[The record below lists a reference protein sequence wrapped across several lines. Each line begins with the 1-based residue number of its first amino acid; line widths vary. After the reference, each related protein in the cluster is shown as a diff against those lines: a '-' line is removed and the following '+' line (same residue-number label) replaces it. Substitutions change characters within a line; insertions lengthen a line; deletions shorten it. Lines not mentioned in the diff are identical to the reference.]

1 MTRKN
6 EINLE
11 IVKEKDYLEK
21 TMIYN
26 AIQLNEHL
34 AEELSSLQE
43 ERKSKI
49 TNRVIN
55 LAIATAVIS
64 DLAFLNLPDA
74 DTVIQYRVSH

>member
-1 MTRKN
+1 MEAKVD
-6 EINLE
+6 LE
-11 IVKEKDYLEK
+11 TVRERDYLAK
-21 TMIYN
+21 SMVYN

-34 AEELSSLQE
+34 SEELSGLQE

-64 DLAFLNLPDA
+64 DLAFSKLPDA
-74 DTVIQYRVSH
+74 DTVIQNRMSH